1 MLKTINDYFYFSQK
15 ERRGIFVLLSLII
28 LLIAINVFI
37 IPQMGGEKPI
47 NKDAFMAWVDS
58 LMQNPVDTMQTKAI
72 EYFNF
77 DPNLIVKEDWL
88 NLGLSESQTKTILN
102 YRKAGGTFFKKTD
115 LKKIYSINEGQY
127 LKLEPY
133 IIFTTSTNTKKTYAK
148 SIVKIELNA
157 SDSIDLIKIR
167 GIGSVFASR
176 ILKYRKLL
184 GGYSQASQLT
194 EVYGIDSSKFQKLKQ
209 HFSAC
214 DSNKIIRI
222 NINIASFRE
231 LLKHPYISY
240 EFVKRIVNERRK
252 KDFSSFKEF
261 SKRTNTSDS
270 LLRKL
275 KPYLII
281 STK

>member
-37 IPQMGGEKPI
+37 IPQMGREKPI
-47 NKDAFMAWVDS
+47 NKDAFIAWVDS
-58 LMQNPVDTMQTKAI
+58 LMQNPVDTMQTKTI
-72 EYFNF
+72 DYFNF
-77 DPNLIVKEDWL
+77 DPNLIAKAEWL
-88 NLGLSESQTKTILN
+88 KLGLSESQTKTILN

-115 LKKIYSINEGQY
+115 LKKIYSINESQY
-127 LKLEPY
+127 LKLAPF
-133 IIFTTSTNTKKTYAK
+133 IIFSTSTNTKKTYAK
-148 SIVKIELNA
+148 LKIDLNSA
-157 SDSIDLIKIR
+157 DSIDLIKIR

>member
-1 MLKTINDYFYFSQK
+1 
-15 ERRGIFVLLSLII
+15 
-28 LLIAINVFI
+28 
-37 IPQMGGEKPI
+37 MGREKPI
-47 NKDAFMAWVDS
+47 NKDAFIAWVDS
-58 LMQNPVDTMQTKAI
+58 LMQNPVDTMQTKTI
-72 EYFNF
+72 DYFNF
-77 DPNLIVKEDWL
+77 DPNLIAKAEWL
-88 NLGLSESQTKTILN
+88 KLGLSESQTKTILN

-115 LKKIYSINEGQY
+115 LKKIYSINESQY
-127 LKLEPY
+127 LKLAPF
-133 IIFTTSTNTKKTYAK
+133 IIFSTSTNTKKTYAK
-148 SIVKIELNA
+148 LKIDLNSA
-157 SDSIDLIKIR
+157 DSIDLIKIR